1 MNRNGSGIA
10 YGVGAYVIWG
20 LLPIYWRWLDRASA
34 FEILA
39 HRAIWSLLFCFI
51 FLAYQKQLRTTIAL
65 LKIPRTFSLLALTS
79 LLLSANWAI
88 YIWSVSVDRV
98 VEAALGYYITPLVA
112 VTFGVLVLKE
122 KLRKLQIVSV
132 SLAAIGV
139 VILTVA
145 YGHIPLIALGLAVSW
160 GSYSL
165 IKKQLNAGALETL
178 SVETLVAFIPNFAF
192 LSYLINKNEAQFGQ
206 DVGFSL
212 ALFSAGLFTVIP
224 LLMFNAATTRL
235 PLTVTGLLQYIT
247 PSIMFLVGIV
257 IFHEP
262 LPVAK
267 IVGFI
272 FIWIALTFLGT
283 DLVKSGRSIN
293 QRKGETF

>member
-1 MNRNGSGIA
+1 MNRNSSGIA

-20 LLPIYWRWLDRASA
+20 LLPVYWRWLDRASA

-39 HRAIWSLLFCFI
+39 HRAIWSLLFCFV
-51 FLAYQKQLRTTIAL
+51 FLAYQKQLRTTFAL
-65 LKIPRTFSLLALTS
+65 LKNPRTFALLALTS

-122 KLRKLQIVSV
+122 KLRKLQVISV
-132 SLAAIGV
+132 SLATVGV

-165 IKKQLNAGALETL
+165 IKKRLNAGALETL
-178 SVETLVAFIPNFAF
+178 SIETLVAFIPNFIF
-192 LSYLINKNEAQFGQ
+192 LTYLINKNEAQFGQ
-206 DVGFSL
+206 DLGFTL

-247 PSIMFLVGIV
+247 PSIMFLVGII

-267 IVGFI
+267 IIGFI

-283 DLVKSGRSIN
+283 DLVKSGRSVN

>member
-10 YGVGAYVIWG
+10 YGIGAYVIWG
-20 LLPIYWRWLDRASA
+20 LLPIYWRWLDAASA

-39 HRAIWSLLFCFI
+39 HRAIWSLLFCLI
-51 FLAYQKQLRTTIAL
+51 FLAYQKQLCTTFVL
-65 LKIPRTFSLLALTS
+65 LKNPRTFSLLALTS

-122 KLRKLQIVSV
+122 KLRRLQIVSV
-132 SLAAIGV
+132 SLATVGV

-165 IKKQLNAGALETL
+165 IKKRLNAGALETL
-178 SVETLVAFIPNFAF
+178 SIETLVAFIPNFAF
-192 LSYLINKNEAQFGQ
+192 LIHLINKHEAQFGQ
-206 DVGFSL
+206 DLGFSL

-247 PSIMFLVGIV
+247 PSIMFLVGIIV
-257 IFHEP
+257 FHEP

-267 IVGFI
+267 IIGFI
-272 FIWIALTFLGT
+272 FIWVALTFLGT
-283 DLVKSGRSIN
+283 DLVKSSRSVN
-293 QRKGETF
+293 QREG

>member
-1 MNRNGSGIA
+1 MNRNSSGIA

-20 LLPIYWRWLDRASA
+20 LLPVYWRWLDRASA

-39 HRAIWSLLFCFI
+39 HRAIWSLLFCFL
-51 FLAYQKQLRTTIAL
+51 FLAYQKQLRTTFAL
-65 LKIPRTFSLLALTS
+65 LKNPRTFALLALTS

-122 KLRKLQIVSV
+122 KLRKLQVISV
-132 SLAAIGV
+132 SLATVGV

-165 IKKQLNAGALETL
+165 IKKRLNAGALETL
-178 SVETLVAFIPNFAF
+178 SIETLVAFIPNFIF
-192 LSYLINKNEAQFGQ
+192 LTYLINKNEAQFGQ
-206 DVGFSL
+206 DLGFSL

-247 PSIMFLVGIV
+247 PSIMFLVGII

-267 IVGFI
+267 IIGFI

-283 DLVKSGRSIN
+283 DLVKSGRSVN

>member
-39 HRAIWSLLFCFI
+39 HRAIWSLLFCI
-51 FLAYQKQLRTTIAL
+51 LFLAYQKQLRTTFAL
-65 LKIPRTFSLLALTS
+65 LKNPRTFFLLALTS
-79 LLLSANWAI
+79 LLLSANWGI

-132 SLAAIGV
+132 SLATIGV

-145 YGHIPLIALGLAVSW
+145 YGHVPLIALGLAVSW

-165 IKKQLNAGALETL
+165 IKKRLNAGALETL
-178 SVETLVAFIPNFAF
+178 SIETLVAFIPNFAF
-192 LSYLINKNEAQFGQ
+192 LIHLINKHEAQFGQ
-206 DVGFSL
+206 DLGFSL
-212 ALFSAGLFTVIP
+212 SLFSAGLFTVIP

-262 LPVAK
+262 LPLSK
-267 IVGFI
+267 IIGFL
-272 FIWIALTFLGT
+272 FIWVALTFLGT
-283 DLVKSGRSIN
+283 DLVKSSRSIN
-293 QRKGETF
+293 QRKG

>member
-51 FLAYQKQLRTTIAL
+51 FLAYQKQLRTTFAL
-65 LKIPRTFSLLALTS
+65 LKNPRTFSLLALTS

-283 DLVKSGRSIN
+283 DLVKSGRSVN

>member
-1 MNRNGSGIA
+1 MNRNSSGIA

-20 LLPIYWRWLDRASA
+20 LLPVYWRWLDRASA

-39 HRAIWSLLFCFI
+39 HRAIWSLLFCFV
-51 FLAYQKQLRTTIAL
+51 FLAYQKQLRTTFTL
-65 LKIPRTFSLLALTS
+65 LKNPRTFALLALTS

-122 KLRKLQIVSV
+122 KLRKLQVISV
-132 SLAAIGV
+132 SLATVGV

-165 IKKQLNAGALETL
+165 IKKRLNAGALETL
-178 SVETLVAFIPNFAF
+178 SIETLVAFIPNFIF
-192 LSYLINKNEAQFGQ
+192 LTYLINKNEAQFGQ
-206 DVGFSL
+206 DLGFSL

-247 PSIMFLVGIV
+247 PSIMFLVGII

-267 IVGFI
+267 IIGFI

-283 DLVKSGRSIN
+283 DLVKSGRSVN

>member
-51 FLAYQKQLRTTIAL
+51 FLAYQKQLRTTFTL
-65 LKIPRTFSLLALTS
+65 LKNPRTFSLLALTS

>member
-51 FLAYQKQLRTTIAL
+51 FLAYQKQLRTTFAL
-65 LKIPRTFSLLALTS
+65 LKNPRTFALLALTS

-132 SLAAIGV
+132 SLATIGV

-165 IKKQLNAGALETL
+165 IKKRLNAGALETL
-178 SVETLVAFIPNFAF
+178 SIETLVAFIPNFIF
-192 LSYLINKNEAQFGQ
+192 LTYLLNKNEAQFGQ
-206 DVGFSL
+206 DIGFSL

-283 DLVKSGRSIN
+283 DLVKSGRSVN

>member
-39 HRAIWSLLFCFI
+39 HRAIWSLLFCFL
-51 FLAYQKQLRTTIAL
+51 FLAYQKQLRTTFAL
-65 LKIPRTFSLLALTS
+65 LKNPRTFSLLALTS
-79 LLLSANWAI
+79 LLLSANWGI
-88 YIWSVSVDRV
+88 YLWSVSVDRV

-122 KLRKLQIVSV
+122 KLRKLQIISV
-132 SLAAIGV
+132 VLATIGV

-145 YGHIPLIALGLAVSW
+145 YGHVPLIALGLAVSW

-165 IKKQLNAGALETL
+165 IKKRLNAGALETL
-178 SVETLVAFIPNFAF
+178 SVETLVAFIPSFT
-192 LSYLINKNEAQFGQ
+192 YLIYLMNKSEAQFGQ
-206 DVGFSL
+206 DLVFSL
-212 ALFSAGLFTVIP
+212 FLFSAGLFTVIP

-247 PSIMFLVGIV
+247 PSILFLIGIV
-257 IFHEP
+257 FFHEP
-262 LPVAK
+262 LTISK
-267 IVGFI
+267 IIGFV
-272 FIWIALTFLGT
+272 FIWVALTFLGT
-283 DLVKSGRSIN
+283 DLVKSSRSIN
-293 QRKGETF
+293 QRKG

>member
-39 HRAIWSLLFCFI
+39 HRAIWSLLFCI
-51 FLAYQKQLRTTIAL
+51 LFLAYQKQLRTTFAL
-65 LKIPRTFSLLALTS
+65 LKNLRTFSLLALTS
-79 LLLSANWAI
+79 LLLSANWGI

-132 SLAAIGV
+132 SLATIGV

-145 YGHIPLIALGLAVSW
+145 YGHVPLIALGLAVSW

-165 IKKQLNAGALETL
+165 IKKRLNAGALETL
-178 SVETLVAFIPNFAF
+178 SIETLVAFIPNFAF
-192 LSYLINKNEAQFGQ
+192 LIHLINKHEAQFGQ
-206 DVGFSL
+206 DLGFSL
-212 ALFSAGLFTVIP
+212 SLFSAGLFTVIP

-262 LPVAK
+262 LPLSK
-267 IVGFI
+267 IIGFL
-272 FIWIALTFLGT
+272 FIWVALTFLGT
-283 DLVKSGRSIN
+283 DLVKSSRSIN
-293 QRKGETF
+293 QRKG

>member
-1 MNRNGSGIA
+1 LNRNGSGIT

-39 HRAIWSLLFCFI
+39 HRAIWSLLFCLI
-51 FLAYQKQLRTTIAL
+51 FLAYQKQLRTTFVL
-65 LKIPRTFSLLALTS
+65 LKNPRTFSLLALTS
-79 LLLSANWAI
+79 LLLSANWGI

-122 KLRKLQIVSV
+122 KLRRLQIISV
-132 SLAAIGV
+132 SLATVGV

-165 IKKQLNAGALETL
+165 VKKRLNAGALETL
-178 SVETLVAFIPNFAF
+178 SIETLVAFIPNFIF
-192 LSYLINKNEAQFGQ
+192 LIHLINKLEAQFGQ
-206 DVGFSL
+206 DLGFSL

-257 IFHEP
+257 VFHEP

-267 IVGFI
+267 IIGFI
-272 FIWIALTFLGT
+272 FIWVALTFLGT
-283 DLVKSGRSIN
+283 DLVRSSRSVN
-293 QRKGETF
+293 QREG